1 MLDCGQRTTTRRI
14 EESRIFD
21 IWSLVVDLRRCVDT
35 SSSAQLAGL
44 DVAAAQCGT
53 GGFIL
58 DACGPARPV
67 LAACR
72 ACEAWLRELAGR
84 ESSHRE
90 DTRAGVKYRGFFPS
104 PQILHCVAHLGP
116 IWTLVAIESTL
127 RTLSAVSPPA
137 CPTALEP
144 AAQPA
149 RSRRSGEPVDG
160 AASGRR

>member
-35 SSSAQLAGL
+35 SLSAQLAGL

-90 DTRAGVKYRGFFPS
+90 DTRAGVKYRGFFERTGTFALRRLIGTQRDLSCYLDHSQDTVRCVS
-104 PQILHCVAHLGP
+104 PGLSDRNGP
-116 IWTLVAIESTL
+116 MALPMD
-127 RTLSAVSPPA
+127 RTL
-137 CPTALEP
+137 
-144 AAQPA
+144 
-149 RSRRSGEPVDG
+149 
-160 AASGRR
+160 

>member
-90 DTRAGVKYRGFFPS
+90 DTRAGVKYRECFFSS

-116 IWTLVAIESTL
+116 RGTLVAIESTL

-137 CPTALEP
+137 CPTAL
-144 AAQPA
+144 
-149 RSRRSGEPVDG
+149 S
-160 AASGRR
+160 AS